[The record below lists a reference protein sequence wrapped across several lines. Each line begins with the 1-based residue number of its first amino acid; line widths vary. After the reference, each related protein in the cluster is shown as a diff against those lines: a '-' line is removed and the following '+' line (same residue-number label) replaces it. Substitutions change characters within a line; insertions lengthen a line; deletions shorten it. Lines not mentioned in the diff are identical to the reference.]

1 MRGDGS
7 EQLRPR
13 PVSLHRRWLKRAD
26 IVEVDI
32 NRQPVETEMKD
43 IERRA
48 ALESE
53 PVTQDSVARYFLQ
66 DIEQPEY
73 LFERPGLMTGIVSN
87 ALKRLERGRR
97 HSQPLEPAFYDVD
110 GQDYVPAL

>member
-32 NRQPVETEMKD
+32 NRQPVETKMKD
-43 IERRA
+43 IERRT

-53 PVTQDSVARYFLQ
+53 PVSQDGVARHFLQ
-66 DIEQPEY
+66 DIEEPEY
-73 LFERPGLMTGIVSN
+73 LFERPGLMTGIVGN
-87 ALKRLERGRR
+87 PLKRLNRRRR
-97 HSQPLEPAFYDVD
+97 HSQPLEPAFHDVD
-110 GQDYVPAL
+110 R